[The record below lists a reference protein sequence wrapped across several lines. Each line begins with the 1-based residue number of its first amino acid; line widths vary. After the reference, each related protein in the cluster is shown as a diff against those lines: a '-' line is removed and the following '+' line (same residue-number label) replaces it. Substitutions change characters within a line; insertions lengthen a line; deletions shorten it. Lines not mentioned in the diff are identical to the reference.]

1 MDSLE
6 PKFKLQVKNHQI
18 QSFTGIATNLSYGEE
33 SPRMGLNRHKDVT
46 MTFQQSNPNHG
57 LDENSSAASNAP
69 RPLARGRD
77 CDIFALR
84 LRERPPEPPERLLEF
99 FERIPQRPLSHTTL
113 KVIDVLLTG
122 DLSRIRS
129 ETVADS
135 LRISPTTLR
144 RRLSRD
150 SMSYQT
156 ILDAVRRHRC
166 EESLADDWVPGKCL
180 AWDLG
185 YAEVNSFYR
194 AFRRWTGRNYSDVK
208 LLLV

>member
-1 MDSLE
+1 MA
-6 PKFKLQVKNHQI
+6 LQLPEYSNHCNKR
-18 QSFTGIATNLSYGEE
+18 GPATS
-33 SPRMGLNRHKDVT
+33 V
-46 MTFQQSNPNHG
+46 
-57 LDENSSAASNAP
+57 NA
-69 RPLARGRD
+69 RPLARGRE

-84 LRERPPEPPERLLEF
+84 LQERPPEPPRRLLQF
-99 FERIPQRPLSHTTL
+99 FEQQPQQPLSNTTL

-129 ETVADS
+129 ETLADS

-150 SMSYQT
+150 SMNYQT

-166 EESLADDWVPGKCL
+166 EESLAEHWVPGKCL

-194 AFRRWTGRNYSDVK
+194 AFRRWTGRNYSEVK
-208 LLLV
+208 LLLL

>member
-1 MDSLE
+1 M
-6 PKFKLQVKNHQI
+6 
-18 QSFTGIATNLSYGEE
+18 GSY
-33 SPRMGLNRHKDVT
+33 LHKEVT
-46 MTFQQSNPNHG
+46 MTLQLSSPHHGFGENVSGVSNTTQ
-57 LDENSSAASNAP
+57 
-69 RPLARGRD
+69 PLARGRD

-99 FERIPQRPLSHTTL
+99 FEPRPQRPLSHTTL
-113 KVIDVLLTG
+113 KVIDALLTG

-194 AFRRWTGRNYSDVK
+194 AFRRWTVRNYSYVK
-208 LLLV
+208 LLLI

>member
-1 MDSLE
+1 MT
-6 PKFKLQVKNHQI
+6 LQLTNPHH
-18 QSFTGIATNLSYGEE
+18 SF
-33 SPRMGLNRHKDVT
+33 
-46 MTFQQSNPNHG
+46 
-57 LDENSSAASNAP
+57 DENGSTVSNTTGS
-69 RPLARGRD
+69 LARGRD
-77 CDIFALR
+77 CDIFALG
-84 LRERPPEPPERLLEF
+84 LRERPLESPERLLEF
-99 FERIPQRPLSHTTL
+99 FEPRPQRPLSHTTL
-113 KVIDVLLTG
+113 KVIDVLLSG

-150 SMSYQT
+150 SISYQT

-166 EESLADDWVPGKCL
+166 EESLADDWVPVKCL

-185 YAEVNSFYR
+185 YAEVNSFYHT
-194 AFRRWTGRNYSDVK
+194 FRQWTGRNYSDIK

>member
-1 MDSLE
+1 M
-6 PKFKLQVKNHQI
+6 
-18 QSFTGIATNLSYGEE
+18 GSY
-33 SPRMGLNRHKDVT
+33 LHKEVT
-46 MTFQQSNPNHG
+46 MTLQLSSPLHGFGENGAAVSNTTQ
-57 LDENSSAASNAP
+57 
-69 RPLARGRD
+69 PLARGRD

-99 FERIPQRPLSHTTL
+99 FEPRPQRPLSHTTL

-144 RRLSRD
+144 RRLSRH

-166 EESLADDWVPGKCL
+166 EESLADDWVPVICL

-208 LLLV
+208 LLLI

>member
-1 MDSLE
+1 MTLQLKDS
-6 PKFKLQVKNHQI
+6 
-18 QSFTGIATNLSYGEE
+18 S
-33 SPRMGLNRHKDVT
+33 NR
-46 MTFQQSNPNHG
+46 S
-57 LDENSSAASNAP
+57 DENGLAGSKTP

-99 FERIPQRPLSHTTL
+99 FERKPQTPLSHTTL

-129 ETVADS
+129 ETLADS

-150 SMSYQT
+150 GMSY
-156 ILDAVRRHRC
+156 
-166 EESLADDWVPGKCL
+166 
-180 AWDLG
+180 
-185 YAEVNSFYR
+185 
-194 AFRRWTGRNYSDVK
+194 
-208 LLLV
+208 

>member
-18 QSFTGIATNLSYGEE
+18 QSLTGIPTNVGYGEE
-33 SPRMGLNRHKDVT
+33 SPRMSLNRHKEVT
-46 MTFQQSNPNHG
+46 TIFQESNPNRG

-69 RPLARGRD
+69 RPMARGRD

-113 KVIDVLLTG
+113 KVLDVLLAG
-122 DLSRIRS
+122 DLGRICS
-129 ETVADS
+129 EPAADN

-144 RRLSRD
+144 RRLSKD
-150 SMSYQT
+150 SMSDQT
-156 ILDAVRRHRC
+156 NLDAVRR
-166 EESLADDWVPGKCL
+166 
-180 AWDLG
+180 
-185 YAEVNSFYR
+185 
-194 AFRRWTGRNYSDVK
+194 
-208 LLLV
+208 